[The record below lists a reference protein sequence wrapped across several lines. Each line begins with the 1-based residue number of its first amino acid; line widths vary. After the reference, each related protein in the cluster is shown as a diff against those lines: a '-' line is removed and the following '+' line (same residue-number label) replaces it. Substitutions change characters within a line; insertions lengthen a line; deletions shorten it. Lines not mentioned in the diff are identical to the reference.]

1 MLAVRF
7 FAKTY
12 GWTERQAVEETSE
25 LAWEWLPKIEQA
37 HARVTEM
44 KQREAERDARNAQR
58 RAF

>member
-1 MLAVRF
+1 MLSYRF

-12 GWTERQAVEETSE
+12 GWTPDQVDNLTEE
-25 LAWEWLPKIEQA
+25 AYEWLPKVEQA

-44 KQREAERDARNAQR
+44 KQKEAEREARSAQR